1 MKWAVDFLPET
12 ADDLARLDG
21 SQRQIAVK
29 AIEKVRQNPL
39 PNTEGGYGKPLGNVA
54 GTALAGLLKIK
65 LRGQGL
71 RIVYRLLRTEKR
83 MVIIVIGI
91 RADDL
96 VYQTA
101 GPHLE
106 MIHKKSPTVRGGWG
120 FLLALFRQ
128 I

>member
-1 MKWAVDFLPET
+1 MKWAVDFLPEA

-54 GTALAGLLKIK
+54 GTVLAGLLKIK

-101 GPHLE
+101 QGR
-106 MIHKKSPTVRGGWG
+106 ISK
-120 FLLALFRQ
+120 
-128 I
+128 

>member
-1 MKWAVDFLPET
+1 MSPAP
-12 ADDLARLDG
+12 R
-21 SQRQIAVK
+21 
-29 AIEKVRQNPL
+29 
-39 PNTEGGYGKPLGNVA
+39 
-54 GTALAGLLKIK
+54 LAGLLKIK

-101 GPHLE
+101 QGR
-106 MIHKKSPTVRGGWG
+106 ISK
-120 FLLALFRQ
+120 
-128 I
+128 

>member
-1 MKWAVDFLPET
+1 MKWAVDFLPEA

-21 SQRQIAVK
+21 DLPLTAVK

-101 GPHLE
+101 QGH
-106 MIHKKSPTVRGGWG
+106 ISK
-120 FLLALFRQ
+120 
-128 I
+128 